1 MSLARAMT
9 KRMKRTAV
17 PEEAISRSKS
27 VKNFNTHIDRN
38 QISLPVALISSTNTL
53 VYDAPDIASMNVAAM
68 RAASSSTHSSADDS
82 DHSIS
87 GRSRASSQGS
97 RDTLTDASSVGSSPT
112 SPSPNHLSGYFPAP
126 SGKTVRKSAST
137 NSLSQVRES
146 PIEPTE
152 PVPAIPSRAVSH
164 SKRAHVQLAQKRSMQ
179 SMSRANTVGS
189 RGNSISSRESLGSI
203 REQRNSMDMFKIA
216 PLSEEAAPA
225 PAPTPAHPFGEML
238 EQLNEVAEEFSG
250 VARSAEE
257 QADLETM
264 RSRNLAAFCAADYLK
279 EIQPLF
285 SALVAPPRMAW
296 I

>member
-9 KRMKRTAV
+9 KRMKRTGAS
-17 PEEAISRSKS
+17 EEAMPSRSKS
-27 VKNFNTHIDRN
+27 VKNLNMHFDRN
-38 QISLPVALISSTNTL
+38 QISLPVALLSSTNTL
-53 VYDAPDIASMNVAAM
+53 VYDAPDLASMDLAAR
-68 RAASSSTHSSADDS
+68 RAASASRSTHSSADDS

-97 RDTLTDASSVGSSPT
+97 RDTLTDASSVDSSPT
-112 SPSPNHLSGYFPAP
+112 SPAPNHLSGYFPAP
-126 SGKTVRKSAST
+126 NGKSIRKSAST
-137 NSLSQVRES
+137 NSLSQVREN
-146 PIEPTE
+146 PTEPTE
-152 PVPAIPSRAVSH
+152 PIPAIPQRALSH

-179 SMSRANTVGS
+179 NISS
-189 RGNSISSRESLGSI
+189 RGNSISSRGSLGSI
-203 REQRNSMDMFKIA
+203 REQRKSAEIFNIS
-216 PLSEEAAPA
+216 SVNEQEA
-225 PAPTPAHPFGEML
+225 PAHPFGAEL

-264 RSRNLAAFCAADYLK
+264 RTRNLATFCAADYMA

-285 SALVAPPRMAW
+285 SSMIAPRMAW

>member
-9 KRMKRTAV
+9 KRMKRTAA

-27 VKNFNTHIDRN
+27 VKNFNMHIDRN
-38 QISLPVALISSTNTL
+38 QISLPVALLSTTNTL
-53 VYDAPDIASMNVAAM
+53 VYDAPDLANVNVAAM
-68 RAASSSTHSSADDS
+68 RAASASASSTHSSADDS

-97 RDTLTDASSVGSSPT
+97 RDTLTDASSVESSPT
-112 SPSPNHLSGYFPAP
+112 SPAPNHLSGYFPAP
-126 SGKTVRKSAST
+126 SGKTIRKSAST
-137 NSLSQVRES
+137 NSLSQVREN
-146 PIEPTE
+146 PTEPTE
-152 PVPAIPSRAVSH
+152 PVPAIPTRALSH

-179 SMSRANTVGS
+179 SMSR
-189 RGNSISSRESLGSI
+189 GNSISSRGSLGSV
-203 REQRNSMDMFKIA
+203 REQRNSVDMFKIA
-216 PLSEEAAPA
+216 PVSEEAPA
-225 PAPTPAHPFGEML
+225 AHPFGAEL

-264 RSRNLAAFCAADYLK
+264 RSRNLATFCAADYMA

-285 SALVAPPRMAW
+285 SAMVAPRMAW

>member
-9 KRMKRTAV
+9 KRMKRTEV
-17 PEEAISRSKS
+17 PEKNMPSHSK
-27 VKNFNTHIDRN
+27 NARNPTLHIDRN
-38 QISLPVALISSTNTL
+38 QISLPVALLSTTNTL
-53 VYDAPDIASMNVAAM
+53 VYDAPDLASLDFAAM
-68 RAASSSTHSSADDS
+68 RNISSSTSTHSSADDS

-112 SPSPNHLSGYFPAP
+112 SPTPNHLSGYFPAP
-126 SGKTVRKSAST
+126 NGKQLRKSAST
-137 NSLSQVRES
+137 NSLSQVRE
-146 PIEPTE
+146 EPTE
-152 PVPAIPSRAVSH
+152 PVPALPQRAFSH

-179 SMSRANTVGS
+179 NLST
-189 RGNSISSRESLGSI
+189 RGTSISSRGSLGSV
-203 REQRNSMDMFKIA
+203 REQRSSLDIITSA
-216 PLSEEAAPA
+216 TISEE
-225 PAPTPAHPFGEML
+225 AHPFGAEL

-257 QADLETM
+257 QADVEFM
-264 RSRNLAAFCAADYLK
+264 QRRGLAAFCAADYLA

-285 SALVAPPRMAW
+285 CALVAPPRMAW

>member
-146 PIEPTE
+146 PAEPTE

-179 SMSRANTVGS
+179 NMSRSNTVGS
-189 RGNSISSRESLGSI
+189 RGNSISSRGSLGSI

-216 PLSEEAAPA
+216 PLSEEEAAPA
-225 PAPTPAHPFGEML
+225 QVHPFGAEL
-238 EQLNEVAEEFSG
+238 EQLNEVVEEFSG

-264 RSRNLAAFCAADYLK
+264 RSRGLASFCAADYLA

>member
-1 MSLARAMT
+1 MT

-27 VKNFNTHIDRN
+27 VKNFNTHIDRA

-53 VYDAPDIASMNVAAM
+53 AYDAPDLASMNIATI
-68 RAASSSTHSSADDS
+68 RATSSSTHSSADDS

-137 NSLSQVRES
+137 NSLSKVRES
-146 PIEPTE
+146 PAEPTE
-152 PVPAIPSRAVSH
+152 PVPAIPSRALSH
-164 SKRAHVQLAQKRSMQ
+164 SKRAHVQLAQKRSLQ

-189 RGNSISSRESLGSI
+189 RGNSISSRGSLGSI
-203 REQRNSMDMFKIA
+203 REQRNSMDMFKVA
-216 PLSEEAAPA
+216 PLSEEEDAPA
-225 PAPTPAHPFGEML
+225 PAPAQSHPFGAEL

-264 RSRNLAAFCAADYLK
+264 RARGLASFCAADYLA

-285 SALVAPPRMAW
+285 SALVTPPPRMAW